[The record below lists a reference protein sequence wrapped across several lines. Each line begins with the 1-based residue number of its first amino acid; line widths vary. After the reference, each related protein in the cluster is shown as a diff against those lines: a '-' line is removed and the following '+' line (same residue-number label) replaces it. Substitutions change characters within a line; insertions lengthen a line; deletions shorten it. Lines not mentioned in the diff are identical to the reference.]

1 MLFIKLVCRSLINK
15 FNRESCPDKGS
26 YIYGVCD
33 GADKR
38 CTLIL
43 GVCQTSDY
51 LNCIEIC
58 NLGCFY
64 QNDTLISLESMKKGH
79 YANVSHDTTNCP
91 VSLCKQ

>member
-51 LNCIEIC
+51 LNRIEIC

-64 QNDTLISLESMKKGH
+64 QNDTLISLESIKKGH